1 MDLQYYSDFLAV
13 VRAGTIAAA
22 ARQLNI
28 AQPALTYRLKML
40 EEYLGAP
47 VLTTERGARKIELT
61 EAGEYLYERAQYLL
75 ATEDNLK
82 REITQRVHGTAG
94 ELAVALSPS
103 TASSFIRERL
113 VPFSRTFPRVQYRID
128 EVSIALQ
135 TDLLLAGKAEI
146 GVVNAPL
153 LQPERFRILQKESER
168 FVLAAAV
175 EHTRFGRDDEPVTLD
190 DLRHVPLALSR
201 GCADLFLQA
210 CDARALHPEI
220 LSICTTRTAALIW
233 ARENRACAVVP
244 KAPAAATDGLRYH
257 PLIKPPLAVYRSI
270 VIVAD
275 RPLTKVARNFL
286 QFHDVLPPELA

>member
-1 MDLQYYSDFLAV
+1 MYMLRL
-13 VRAGTIAAA
+13 RE
-22 ARQLNI
+22 QLSPNLHTL
-28 AQPALTYRLKML
+28 PLREML

-61 EAGEYLYERAQYLL
+61 EAGQYLYERAQYLL

-82 REITQRVHGTAG
+82 REITRRVHGTAG
-94 ELAVALSPS
+94 TLTLALSPS
-103 TASSFIRERL
+103 TASAFIRERL
-113 VPFSRTFPRVQYRID
+113 IPFSRAFPRVQYRID

-135 TDLLLAGKAEI
+135 TDLLLAGNAEI

-153 LQPERFRILQKESER
+153 LQSERFRILQQESER
-168 FVLAAAV
+168 FVLAAST
-175 EHTRFGRDDEPVTLD
+175 EHKRFGRDDAPVTLD

-201 GCADLFLQA
+201 GCAALFLQA
-210 CDARALHPEI
+210 CDARALRPET
-220 LSICTTRTAALIW
+220 LSICTTRTAALVW

-244 KAPAAATDGLRYH
+244 KALAATTDDLRYH
-257 PLIKPPLAVYRSI
+257 PLIEPSLAVYRSI

-286 QFHDVLPPELA
+286 QFHNLLPPELA